1 MSNKQLKNKLER
13 LITFIEVEI
22 ESPNNGVKCEEDYD
36 NGFTDGFKDILVK
49 LKTVIKG

>member
-1 MSNKQLKNKLER
+1 MSNKKLKKKLER

-22 ESPNNGVKCEEDYD
+22 ESPNSGNVDEEDYD

-49 LKTVIKG
+49 LKTVLKG